1 MPDRRPV
8 AAALVEYRVGR
19 GIPADG
25 GKSLRWVRV
34 RFLGVPV
41 VFPNFEARRRI
52 LFPHDVHHL
61 LTGYETSW
69 RGEAE
74 IGGFELASGCRRHW
88 AAWMFNSGGFLFGL
102 AIAPRRMFLAF
113 VRGRRCRN
121 FYGTEEPVAAA
132 LTVDA
137 ARRQLGLDR
146 PVPAGTGS
154 DTVWFAAWAVGVV
167 AFWLVLPA
175 ALVVAVWCR
184 C

>member
-1 MPDRRPV
+1 MRDRRPV
-8 AAALVEYRVGR
+8 AEALAEYRAGR

-25 GKSLRWVRV
+25 GSSARWVRV
-34 RFLGVPV
+34 RFLGMPV
-41 VFPNFEARRRI
+41 WFPNFEARRCI

-74 IGGFELASGCRRHW
+74 IGGFELASGCRRFW

-102 AIAPRRMFLAF
+102 VIAPQRMFRAF
-113 VRGRRCRN
+113 VHGRRCRN
-121 FYGTEEPVAAA
+121 FYGADERAVAA

-137 ARRQLGLDR
+137 ARGQLGLDR
-146 PVPAGTGS
+146 PAPTGTRG
-154 DTVWFAAWAVGVV
+154 DAIWFAAWAVGVV

-175 ALVVAVWCR
+175 ALVAVVWFR
-184 C
+184 L

>member
-8 AAALVEYRVGR
+8 GEALAEYRAGR

-25 GKSLRWVRV
+25 GSSARWVRV

-41 VFPNFEARRRI
+41 SFPNFAARRRI

-61 LTGYETSW
+61 LTGYETNW

-74 IGGFELASGCRRHW
+74 IGGFELASGCRRFW

-102 AIAPRRMFLAF
+102 AIAPRRMFRAF

-121 FYGTEEPVAAA
+121 FYGAEEQALAA
-132 LTVDA
+132 LTVGA

-146 PVPAGTGS
+146 PVPPGTRG

-167 AFWLVLPA
+167 TCWLVLPA
-175 ALVVAVWCR
+175 ALVVAACCR